1 MAAIPQLWNP
11 SNPLHKYRQNDDQW
25 QRVVNNVNVI
35 HGSSFDEGSVKK
47 QWKNL
52 RDCFMRNHRA
62 LTTVP
67 TGSGRAAVPQKWKFY
82 DEMEFLLQS
91 LDTDREHR
99 QLHAK
104 HGALRAGRGDAH
116 QGPSDRPDFRKG
128 GGSPV
133 PTYGEACSGRQAL
146 KMDCIDIT
154 AELLL
159 IEALALV
166 LDLSLMILIAA
177 AVRISMRPTSRRK
190 IIGRD
195 IFMTSSM
202 KTLSEESEDD
212 FPSDVNVEE
221 LGTVP
226 CHFLVDQGSVSP
238 RGLCDRIP
246 TQKPR
251 SIQEHVISTTR

>member
-1 MAAIPQLWNP
+1 
-11 SNPLHKYRQNDDQW
+11 
-25 QRVVNNVNVI
+25 
-35 HGSSFDEGSVKK
+35 
-47 QWKNL
+47 
-52 RDCFMRNHRA
+52 
-62 LTTVP
+62 
-67 TGSGRAAVPQKWKFY
+67 
-82 DEMEFLLQS
+82 
-91 LDTDREHR
+91 
-99 QLHAK
+99 
-104 HGALRAGRGDAH
+104 
-116 QGPSDRPDFRKG
+116 
-128 GGSPV
+128 
-133 PTYGEACSGRQAL
+133 
-146 KMDCIDIT
+146 MDCIDIT

-177 AVRISMRPTSRRK
+177 AVRISMRPTFTGHGSSYHHMSREFAIGATTACSIAHEVARAIIDELHDCAFPTVTFQTWLYALDDFRTRWDHPAAIGALDGKHTACVSCIIGPCRCKLQVCIVRPRSRRK